1 MFSRKEIDGVSF
13 GFETKVKKVRDL
25 PVTTPTHERS
35 ARIELEADGERIG
48 YAEIRYFRKPFPFCY
63 ISSLSIDAAF
73 RGLKLGSDMVRS
85 INAFLDKKK
94 VSGVLINA
102 VGEGTGAT
110 NMYERHGWRKTSV
123 PRLLVYGKDSE
134 KFSTDKALSERMY
147 YFLDKWHVK

>member
-1 MFSRKEIDGVSF
+1 
-13 GFETKVKKVRDL
+13 
-25 PVTTPTHERS
+25 
-35 ARIELEADGERIG
+35 
-48 YAEIRYFRKPFPFCY
+48 
-63 ISSLSIDAAF
+63 
-73 RGLKLGSDMVRS
+73 MVRS